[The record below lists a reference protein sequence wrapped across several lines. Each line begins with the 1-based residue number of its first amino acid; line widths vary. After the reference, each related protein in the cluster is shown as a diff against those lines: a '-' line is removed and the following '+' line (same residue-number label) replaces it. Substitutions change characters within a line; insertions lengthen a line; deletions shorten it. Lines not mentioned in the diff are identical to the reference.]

1 MSPDIAREF
10 SQQFHSF
17 AAELS
22 ATDLQAFLEAATVV
36 DMPAG
41 RNLIRG
47 RMPIDS
53 VYMTLSGTFEI
64 LAEVNGTVRKINEVG
79 PGQWLGEIS
88 LLSGDSRATATVS
101 SLTAAR
107 VLRIKHQALE
117 EIMSQD
123 GELVVNLLQHFAL
136 MMSGRLHDMNDKLSA
151 LAKDSRLSGA
161 LPTVSLDQ
169 DKHLNDYWPVA
180 NPASASADLKATLLT
195 LPGIENFSPK
205 DINILARNATVTL
218 YPPRHVFTYQK
229 DRCDSIFLVLDGAV
243 LMREKMPVSDTV
255 EEKIL
260 NVGEWFSLT
269 SLIPNMTAFET
280 VTAPKQVLVASITR
294 DDFNRISEESLA
306 VTRFFLFM
314 LVNEL
319 ARKLQS
325 TFAKMQAASPSNAVL
340 PVHQLDWVS
349 L

>member
-1 MSPDIAREF
+1 
-10 SQQFHSF
+10 
-17 AAELS
+17 
-22 ATDLQAFLEAATVV
+22 
-36 DMPAG
+36 
-41 RNLIRG
+41 
-47 RMPIDS
+47 
-53 VYMTLSGTFEI
+53 
-64 LAEVNGTVRKINEVG
+64 
-79 PGQWLGEIS
+79 
-88 LLSGDSRATATVS
+88 
-101 SLTAAR
+101 
-107 VLRIKHQALE
+107 
-117 EIMSQD
+117 
-123 GELVVNLLQHFAL
+123 
-136 MMSGRLHDMNDKLSA
+136 
-151 LAKDSRLSGA
+151 
-161 LPTVSLDQ
+161 
-169 DKHLNDYWPVA
+169 
-180 NPASASADLKATLLT
+180 
-195 LPGIENFSPK
+195 
-205 DINILARNATVTL
+205 
-218 YPPRHVFTYQK
+218 
-229 DRCDSIFLVLDGAV
+229 
-243 LMREKMPVSDTV
+243 MPVSDTV